1 MNEIELFNENQLNI
15 NVLMKEERKIVDNY
29 KINFLKIYIIIFTKK
44 RKK

>member
-29 KINFLKIYIIIFTKK
+29 KINFFKYIL
-44 RKK
+44 

>member
-29 KINFLKIYIIIFTKK
+29 KINFCKYIL
-44 RKK
+44 